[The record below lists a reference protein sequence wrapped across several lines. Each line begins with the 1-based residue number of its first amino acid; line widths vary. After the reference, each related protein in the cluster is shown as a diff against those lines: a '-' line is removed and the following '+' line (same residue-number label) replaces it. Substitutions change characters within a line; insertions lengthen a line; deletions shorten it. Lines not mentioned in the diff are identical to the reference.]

1 MVRGAVAKGVAACA
15 VAALAAAGGA
25 RAQDAAA
32 QAVSVDDIAA
42 QIDFS
47 TLASDPMQAITLL
60 PMLGFSQQCQSD
72 VIGAGANCLPDLMGL
87 QALMG
92 DEELTALFEKYM
104 GVDPS
109 TIDASN
115 AANVTAQAAAMPVL
129 TDEQIQEII
138 DVVLPKARATLM
150 TKDADGNGILS
161 PMCCMML
168 TPLVTDNCMCT
179 ETAMNLVYSML
190 SKSDPPVT
198 DLNPYMKF
206 VKSVMDKLQCS
217 SLDNMVFYPSPQCPV
232 SRRLGLF

>member
-1 MVRGAVAKGVAACA
+1 MVRGGAVKGAAACA
-15 VAALAAAGGA
+15 VAALAVGGA
-25 RAQDAAA
+25 RAQDAVA
-32 QAVSVDDIAA
+32 QAVSVDDLAA

-47 TLASDPMQAITLL
+47 TLASDPMQAIALL
-60 PMLGFSQQCQSD
+60 PMLGFSEQCQSD

-87 QALMG
+87 QKLMG
-92 DEELTALFEKYM
+92 DEELAALFEKYT
-104 GVDPS
+104 GVDPAS
-109 TIDASN
+109 IDASN
-115 AANVTAQAAAMPVL
+115 GANVTADIQAMPVL
-129 TDEQIQEII
+129 TDDQIQEII
-138 DVVLPKARATLM
+138 DVVLPKARDTLM

-179 ETAMNLVYSML
+179 ETAMGLVYSML

-206 VKSVMDKLQCS
+206 VKGVMDQLQCS

>member
-1 MVRGAVAKGVAACA
+1 
-15 VAALAAAGGA
+15 
-25 RAQDAAA
+25 
-32 QAVSVDDIAA
+32 
-42 QIDFS
+42 
-47 TLASDPMQAITLL
+47 
-60 PMLGFSQQCQSD
+60 
-72 VIGAGANCLPDLMGL
+72 MG
-87 QALMG
+87 
-92 DEELTALFEKYM
+92 

-115 AANVTAQAAAMPVL
+115 AGNVTAEIAAMPVL

-179 ETAMNLVYSML
+179 EPAMNL
-190 SKSDPPVT
+190 
-198 DLNPYMKF
+198 

-232 SRRLGLF
+232 ARR